1 MDGQAE
7 NYGLNNNQPVF
18 ELDIQR
24 SREKSK
30 DRKEET
36 GNKKGGI
43 KVHAQ
48 INANEGVPCYTRF
61 TSAATHDS
69 FMLTPEKFDSGDIL
83 AVDRAYVDI
92 NKFQEL
98 TNRGVIYV
106 TKLKKNLKYEIL
118 DDEMYME

>member
-48 INANEGVPCYTRF
+48 INANEGVPCDTRF